1 MTKRNYDRLKPNL
14 EPEVHSSQK
23 TKLIKKLER
32 ISFGSIRKKM
42 LKDLEEQKN
51 RKNEIASEIKHL

>member
-1 MTKRNYDRLKPNL
+1 
-14 EPEVHSSQK
+14 
-23 TKLIKKLER
+23 LIKKLER